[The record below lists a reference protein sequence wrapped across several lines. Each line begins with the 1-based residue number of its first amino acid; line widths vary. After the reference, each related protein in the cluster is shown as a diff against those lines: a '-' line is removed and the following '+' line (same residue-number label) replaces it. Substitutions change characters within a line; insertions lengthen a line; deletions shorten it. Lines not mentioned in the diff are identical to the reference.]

1 MKMKW
6 IHVLLGVLLVG
17 LSACRHNEMSDIK
30 KVTYYTNPVVPYSLP
45 DPTILQEDDQF
56 YLFATED
63 IHNVPILR
71 SSDLIHWTEIGT
83 AFTDA
88 TRPTFEPGGG
98 IWAPDI
104 NKIGKKYV
112 MYYSMSKWGGEWTCG
127 IGVASADKPE
137 GPYTDHGMLFRSN
150 GIGVQ
155 NCIDPCFIHE
165 KNKNFLFFGSFHGIY
180 FVELSNDGLSVLPGE
195 TPLQVAGNAY
205 EGTYIHKRGNYYYMF
220 ASIGTCCEGTRSTY
234 TTVVARSENLFGPY
248 MDKNG
253 NRMMDNNHEILI
265 HKNNVFVGTGH
276 NSEIVTDKRG
286 NDWIFYHAFEASNA
300 KKGRVLMMDRIIWE
314 DGWPKVEGS
323 VPALQA
329 IAPSF

>member
-1 MKMKW
+1 M
-6 IHVLLGVLLVG
+6 
-17 LSACRHNEMSDIK
+17 
-30 KVTYYTNPVVPYSLP
+30 
-45 DPTILQEDDQF
+45 
-56 YLFATED
+56 ATED

-71 SSDLIHWTEIGT
+71 STDLIHWTEIGT
-83 AFTDA
+83 AFTEA

-248 MDKNG
+248 VDKQG
-253 NRMMDNNHEILI
+253 NRMMDNNHEVLI
-265 HKNNVFVGTGH
+265 HKNTMFVGTGH
-276 NSEIVTDKRG
+276 NSEIVTDKKG
-286 NDWIFYHAFEASNA
+286 NDWIFYHAFEANNA

>member
-1 MKMKW
+1 
-6 IHVLLGVLLVG
+6 
-17 LSACRHNEMSDIK
+17 
-30 KVTYYTNPVVPYSLP
+30 
-45 DPTILQEDDQF
+45 
-56 YLFATED
+56 
-63 IHNVPILR
+63 
-71 SSDLIHWTEIGT
+71 
-83 AFTDA
+83 
-88 TRPTFEPGGG
+88 
-98 IWAPDI
+98 
-104 NKIGKKYV
+104 
-112 MYYSMSKWGGEWTCG
+112 
-127 IGVASADKPE
+127 VASADKPE

-248 MDKNG
+248 VDKQG
-253 NRMMDNNHEILI
+253 NRMMDNNHEVLI
-265 HKNNVFVGTGH
+265 HKNTMFVGTGH
-276 NSEIVTDKRG
+276 NSEIVTDKKG
-286 NDWIFYHAFEASNA
+286 NDWIFYHAFEANNA

>member
-1 MKMKW
+1 MM
-6 IHVLLGVLLVG
+6 GVLLVG
-17 LSACRHNEMSDIK
+17 LSACRHNEALEST
-30 KVTYYTNPVVPYSLP
+30 KVNYYTNPVVAYSLP
-45 DPTILQEDDQF
+45 DPTILQENDQF
-56 YLFATED
+56 YLMATED

-71 SSDLIHWTEIGT
+71 STDLIHWTEIGT
-83 AFTDA
+83 AFTEA

-248 MDKNG
+248 VDKQG
-253 NRMMDNNHEILI
+253 NRMMDNNHEVLI
-265 HKNNVFVGTGH
+265 HKNTMFVGTGH
-276 NSEIVTDKRG
+276 NSEIVTDKKG
-286 NDWIFYHAFEASNA
+286 NDWIFYHAFEANNA

>member
-1 MKMKW
+1 MKW
-6 IHVLLGVLLVG
+6 IQLMMGVLLVG
-17 LSACRHNEMSDIK
+17 LSACRHNEALEST
-30 KVTYYTNPVVPYSLP
+30 KVNYYTNPVVAYSLP
-45 DPTILQEDDQF
+45 DPTILQENNQF
-56 YLFATED
+56 YLMATED

-71 SSDLIHWTEIGT
+71 STDLIHWTEIGT

-248 MDKNG
+248 VDKQG
-253 NRMMDNNHEILI
+253 NRMMDNNHEVLI
-265 HKNNVFVGTGH
+265 HKNTMFVGTGH
-276 NSEIVTDKRG
+276 NSEIVTDKKG
-286 NDWIFYHAFEASNA
+286 NDWIFYHAFEANNA

>member
-1 MKMKW
+1 MKW
-6 IHVLLGVLLVG
+6 IQLMMGVLLVG
-17 LSACRHNEMSDIK
+17 LSACRHNEALEST
-30 KVTYYTNPVVPYSLP
+30 KVNYYTNPVVAYSLP
-45 DPTILQEDDQF
+45 DPTILQENDQF
-56 YLFATED
+56 YLMATED

-71 SSDLIHWTEIGT
+71 STDLIHWTEIGT

-248 MDKNG
+248 VDKQG
-253 NRMMDNNHEILI
+253 NRMMDNNHEVLI
-265 HKNNVFVGTGH
+265 HKNTMFVGTGH
-276 NSEIVTDKRG
+276 NSEIVTDKKG
-286 NDWIFYHAFEASNA
+286 NDWIFYHAFEANNA

>member
-1 MKMKW
+1 MKW
-6 IHVLLGVLLVG
+6 IQLMIGVLLVG
-17 LSACRHNEMSDIK
+17 LSACRHNEALEST
-30 KVTYYTNPVVPYSLP
+30 KVNYYTNPVVAYSLP
-45 DPTILQEDDQF
+45 DPTILQENDQF
-56 YLFATED
+56 YLMATED

-71 SSDLIHWTEIGT
+71 STDLIHWTEIGT
-83 AFTDA
+83 AFTEA

-205 EGTYIHKRGNYYYMF
+205 EGTYIHKRGNFYYMF

-248 MDKNG
+248 VDKQG
-253 NRMMDNNHEILI
+253 NRMMDNNHEVLI
-265 HKNNVFVGTGH
+265 HKNTMFVGTGH
-276 NSEIVTDKRG
+276 NSEIVTDKKG
-286 NDWIFYHAFEASNA
+286 NDWIFYHAFEANNA